1 MRPEPFAAAN
11 EISPGI
17 ACGGSSGHKTANN
30 NKRTHKK
37 LLWVDDSSA
46 LLSLYQAVFEN
57 LGFEVVTTSSAGEAL
72 DYAASFDADLVILDY
87 DMPEMNGAQ
96 LAAILKDRNPL
107 LPVVVYS
114 GSDSITADA
123 YRWVD
128 AICAKAAPREELL
141 TTIER
146 LLSSAARRK
155 PCQSQSL
162 TSVSTTSVSTSSLQL
177 IESRIAV
184 PPSSSARAS
193 NHCASNV

>member
-1 MRPEPFAAAN
+1 MRREQFAAAT

-46 LLSLYQAVFEN
+46 LLSLYQAIFEN

-72 DYAASFDADLVILDY
+72 DCAASFRADLVILDY

-107 LPVVVYS
+107 LPVVLYS

-141 TTIER
+141 SKIEW
-146 LLSSAARRK
+146 LLSSTERRK
-155 PCQSQSL
+155 PCRSQSL
-162 TSVSTTSVSTSSLQL
+162 PSGSPLPLQF
-177 IESRIAV
+177 IESGIAV

-193 NHCASNV
+193 NHRAPDF

>member
-1 MRPEPFAAAN
+1 MRPEQFAAAT

-17 ACGGSSGHKTANN
+17 AWGGSSGHKTAND
-30 NKRTHKK
+30 NKRTRKK

-46 LLSLYQAVFEN
+46 LLSLYQAVFDN
-57 LGFEVVTTSSAGEAL
+57 LGFEVVTTSCAGEAL
-72 DYAASFDADLVILDY
+72 DHAANFDADLVILDY

-107 LPVVVYS
+107 LPVVLYS

-123 YRWVD
+123 YHWVD

-141 TTIER
+141 STIER
-146 LLSSAARRK
+146 LLSSTARRK
-155 PCQSQSL
+155 PCRSP
-162 TSVSTTSVSTSSLQL
+162 LQL
-177 IESRIAV
+177 IESGIAV

-193 NHCASNV
+193 NHRAPDF